1 MLFFPQA
8 SVLAQSE
15 LTTHSG
21 LQPLMGF
28 PKYPG
33 RQMQKQCVPRT
44 EASALGPQGFGLQG
58 SLGGGGAGLQPAKGS
73 PKYSGRQVHWQLLV
87 PCTEA
92 SALGPQGFGL
102 QGSLGGGGAGD
113 DRDFTSLLV
122 LDVSLC
128 REMEYTFMGFEGTFS
143 SVTRCSAKAYKPV
156 CF

>member
-8 SVLAQSE
+8 SVPAQSE

-44 EASALGPQGFGLQG
+44 EASALGPQGFGSQG
-58 SLGGGGAGLQPAKGS
+58 SLGG
-73 PKYSGRQVHWQLLV
+73 
-87 PCTEA
+87 
-92 SALGPQGFGL
+92 
-102 QGSLGGGGAGD
+102 GGGGAGD
-113 DRDFTSLLV
+113 DRDLTSLLV
-122 LDVSLC
+122 LGVSLC